1 MVIVLQYI
9 PYHAACWH
17 SAANWH
23 IGTLTNYYPPPEN
36 KSVAVSVDTRNK

>member
-9 PYHAACWH
+9 PYPTAQP
-17 SAANWH
+17 
-23 IGTLTNYYPPPEN
+23 IGTLAYWHIDKLFPPPEN

>member
-9 PYHAACWH
+9 PYPTAQP
-17 SAANWH
+17 
-23 IGTLTNYYPPPEN
+23 IGTLTNYYPLPEN